1 MKIFRNNKSIII
13 SLLKIGILYLVS
25 TTTSNAVLD
34 IFFEIYEVFIQKINP
49 QLVVGSEEYIKYLDE
64 QLSNMNSFP
73 ATSIILIECICS
85 ILCVVILWRI
95 YEKRKLRDMG
105 LTNIYVSF
113 NDLLFGL
120 IIGALSFTLVAF
132 TLLCTKSVELQNS
145 FSKPHFSYVLII
157 QLVVFIFIGFSEE
170 LFSRG
175 YCMNILKQ
183 PKKSWVIPIVI
194 SSIIFALLH
203 SNNPGIS
210 ALAYINLFLFAVF
223 MGIVCIKTK
232 NLWMAIGYHIAWN
245 YFQGNVFGF
254 LVSGIDTTPIYK
266 VKVISPNIINGGDF
280 GPEGGIIVTVL
291 LIVSILTAYKFLP
304 SRKMSL

>member
-1 MKIFRNNKSIII
+1 MKVFRNSNSLII
-13 SLLKIGILYLVS
+13 SLIKIGILYLLSTKASDMVS
-25 TTTSNAVLD
+25 D
-34 IFFEIYEVFIQKINP
+34 IFFKIYEAYVQKINP
-49 QLVVGSEEYIKYLDE
+49 QFVVGSEEYIKYLDE

-73 ATSIILIECICS
+73 VISIILIECICS

-95 YEKRKLRDMG
+95 YEKKKLKDIG
-105 LTNIYVSF
+105 LTNIRNSF

-132 TLLCTKSVELQNS
+132 TLLCTKSVELQNGLD
-145 FSKPHFSYVLII
+145 KPNFSYVLIT
-157 QLVVFIFIGFSEE
+157 QLIVFVFVGISEE

-175 YCMNILKQ
+175 YCMNIIKQ
-183 PKKSWVIPIVI
+183 PKKSWVIPIVL

-210 ALAYINLFLFAVF
+210 ILAYANLFLFAVF

-232 NLWMAIGYHIAWN
+232 NLWMGIGYHITWN

-254 LVSGIDTTPIYK
+254 LVSGIETTSIYK
-266 VKVISPNIINGGDF
+266 VKVLSPNIINGGDF
-280 GPEGGIIVTVL
+280 GPEGGIIVTIL
-291 LIVSILTAYKFLP
+291 LIVSILTSYKFLP
-304 SRKMSL
+304 SKN